1 MIPYHLKQKLK
12 WNSGSVQSTNLRN
25 SIYQFCD
32 ITDMIEQLVGHISN
46 EWIAHF
52 GKILHILAQ
61 LWRRRLLQEDVLN
74 NAKGEHVL
82 NNGQC
87 GIVASTSEP
96 FKSSSFNQSPLNPL
110 DPKWSTTLSTQLWI
124 ESFGKLSRI
133 WITISFRHAYN
144 IISFSSV
151 CRPRQFCVCNSTKV
165 HNWVQLW
172 VYCLP
177 CGLCFWTT
185 PWPALQ
191 KGLHNII

>member
-1 MIPYHLKQKLK
+1 MYSLRHYISILRLY
-12 WNSGSVQSTNLRN
+12 WNDWAVGWSHVQWVNRTFRQN
-25 SIYQFCD
+25 F
-32 ITDMIEQLVGHISN
+32 
-46 EWIAHF
+46 AHF
-52 GKILHILAQ
+52 GTVVAA
-61 LWRRRLLQEDVLN
+61 RLLQEDVLN
-74 NAKGEHVL
+74 NAKGVQHP
-82 NNGQC
+82 C

-110 DPKWSTTLSTQLWI
+110 DPKWSTTLSNQLWI

-151 CRPRQFCVCNSTKV
+151 CRPHQFCVCTSTKV

-172 VYCLP
+172 IYCLP
-177 CGLCFWTT
+177 CGLCFGTT